1 MKDIIKRLLSEEL
14 DRREILLFNKLNQKK
29 SELKNKKNIIDYIE
43 HLTKMLGMDP
53 ETAEYYYQLWKQNYR
68 KEGDY
73 GKIPKEDIITNKKM
87 TPRTMSNTKVSVFAK
102 ARAPFK
108 GSNLRGDW
116 FEDGKGVEYYAI
128 ISYGWYP
135 IYIFKEGVWYKVTDS
150 YSSSTGRQ
158 ISNANPINYD
168 SDIEQ
173 EVIYVSRKEM
183 GKLQDGA
190 TYDEIMRGKVEGL
203 VKGKED
209 FISKRPRF
217 AQDWGYGEDYTPIKV
232 KFKITDIREEGDRAV
247 IDVTIEDAGV
257 RQKVPDK
264 WGGENTTR
272 RMVPSQGG
280 YLRGEIP
287 NVDKEKVE
295 RTITNR
301 IVNNFKDYVGRW
313 PLYRDGNYDLDPTK
327 IRFNFIHEYEK

>member
-1 MKDIIKRLLSEEL
+1 MKNLIKTLLSEEL
-14 DRREILLFNKLNQKK
+14 DRRELMLFDKLNQKK
-29 SELKNKKNIIDYIE
+29 KTLKNKKEIVDYIE
-43 HLTKMLGMDP
+43 HISKVLGLDP
-53 ETAEYYYQLWKQNYR
+53 EIPEYYYQLWRANYT
-68 KEGDY
+68 KEGGY
-73 GKIPKEDIITNKKM
+73 SKLPPEQLIGPKQL
-87 TPRTMSNTKVSVFAK
+87 PARTMSNTKVSAFARSK
-102 ARAPFK
+102 APFK
-108 GSNLRGDW
+108 GSNLQGKW
-116 FEDGKGVEYYAI
+116 FKDGKGVEYYGI

-158 ISNANPINYD
+158 MSNADPINYD

-183 GKLQDGA
+183 GKLQSGA

-217 AQDWGYGEDYTPIKV
+217 AQDWGYGADYTPIKV

-247 IDVTIEDAGV
+247 IDITIEDAGTREMEQ
-257 RQKVPDK
+257 RQ
-264 WGGENTTR
+264 WGPSYSN
-272 RMVPSQGG
+272 RMVPSKGG

-301 IVNNFKDYVGRW
+301 IVYNFKDYVGRW
-313 PLYRDGNYDLDPTK
+313 PLYRDDNYDLDPTK
-327 IRFNFIHEYEK
+327 IRFNFTHNYDQ

>member
-1 MKDIIKRLLSEEL
+1 MRDLIKKILNENLEA
-14 DRREILLFNKLNQKK
+14 REILLFNKINEKK
-29 SELKNKKNIIDYIE
+29 SELKNKKNIVDYIKSMSA
-43 HLTKMLGMDP
+43 LFGLDP
-53 ETAEYYYQLWKQNYR
+53 GIAEYYYQLWRQNYQ
-68 KEGDY
+68 KGVDFDQ
-73 GKIPKEDIITNKKM
+73 IPKEDLIGPKEM
-87 TPRTMSNTKVSVFAK
+87 AARTMSNTKVSGFAK

-108 GSNLRGDW
+108 GSNLQGKW
-116 FEDGKGVEYYAI
+116 FKDGKGVEYYAI

-158 ISNANPINYD
+158 ISNANPFNYD

-183 GKLQDGA
+183 GKLQAGA

-217 AQDWGYGEDYTPIKV
+217 AQDWGYGADYTPIKV

-247 IDVTIEDAGV
+247 IDITIEDAGTRETEQ
-257 RQKVPDK
+257 RQ
-264 WGGENTTR
+264 WGHSYSN
-272 RMVPSQGG
+272 RMVPSKGG

-301 IVNNFKDYVGRW
+301 IVYNFKDYVGRW

-327 IRFNFIHEYEK
+327 IKFNFTHNYEQ